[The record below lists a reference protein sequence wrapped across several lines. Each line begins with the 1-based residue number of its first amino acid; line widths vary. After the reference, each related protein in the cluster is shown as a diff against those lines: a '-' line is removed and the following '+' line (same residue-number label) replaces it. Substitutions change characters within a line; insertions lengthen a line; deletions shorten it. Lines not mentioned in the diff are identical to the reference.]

1 MKKGKLC
8 HSQCYAS
15 NFRSEFPTLESYD
28 DLAEL
33 SRLQGVVDAGIRHV
47 SFKPGSVEGIRQVVA
62 IAASNPDF
70 PVILQWTDGRAGGHH
85 SYEDFHQ
92 PVLQTYRSIRQPS
105 NISLVGGSGFGA
117 AEDVWP
123 YLTCEWALKYE
134 TQTMPLDGFLFAS
147 RVTRR
152 LCYVSVV
159 AHTSLDDPLPFIEA
173 FFKEYPT
180 ATKQLL
186 AAEDSAYFHAISQ
199 RPGQKPVPFILVLDA
214 TFEVWFKNDSLWAAK
229 NIEAV
234 FDQDPQRVCILQGP
248 MAVKHSKVKD
258 EPIKEMLGNIHNE
271 LVQRL
276 LASNRP
282 PRPVVPC
289 IQRAEGNNKVIYEFS
304 NLPQTSAWLETLA
317 RPELSWLCALTT
329 SSTIVQGT
337 SYIDNP
343 MKRLLAPRVGQKV
356 VVGYND
362 ALPVSV
368 TVYGAARSFG
378 EHKKAFK
385 AVEIV
390 YSPADQNIS
399 VTMFEDRRDISVPLT
414 LQFAYKPSQGFAPI
428 HEIATDRNNRI
439 KAFYWKLWYGD
450 NAVLPEI
457 DIRETFHGP
466 EVTIESDAVEQFCA
480 IVGNQGES
488 FQTVRNKQVAA
499 PMDFAIVTGWQAIM
513 KSIFP
518 AAIDGDLLHLV
529 HLSNGFRMVEGAT
542 PLCAGDV
549 CKAEANIVSV
559 ANTDAGKVVKVK
571 GHVLRADKPVIEV
584 VSAFLYRGRFTDYE
598 NTFETTEEPNYL
610 IKLDTDAAVTFKDK
624 TAYSKISV
632 TGQIFVRN
640 HLKELV
646 PVGTVDF
653 QQEDGC
659 HGNPVVAYIQRHGAA
674 QGLSTPLPNDG
685 YTLNSAPIVFHAPL
699 TNEPYSQISGDFNPI
714 HINPYFSDYASL
726 PATITHGLWSSGGNA
741 YNVSFVG
748 MVIPGDQLNVKIRH
762 VGMRDG
768 NIVTSNERRE
778 GLGGL
783 PGAGYGYGPVQLVP
797 GRAVWEGADAH
808 LLAVYG
814 FSIVEIVKDNPKQKT
829 IHFGGI
835 KGQAIRRRYMDMTYD
850 TMDKDGNVK
859 TLPLFSDI
867 DVRTPKYTFSHPQ
880 GLLFATQFAQ
890 IALVVT
896 EKAAFEDMRM
906 KGYVQKDCAFA
917 GHSLGEYSALASI
930 ADVLAISALVD
941 VVFYRGITMQRAVE
955 RDAQNRSNYAMC
967 AVNPSRISK
976 TFMDAALREVVDS
989 ISTLTGTLLEIVN
1002 YNVEGQQYVCAG
1014 ELVALQTMTNVLNYL
1029 KVQKI
1034 DIAKLTETFTV
1045 DKVKEMLGDIVKEC
1059 FGRAQEQQQAEGH
1072 IKLERG
1078 FATIP
1083 LPGIDVPFHS
1093 RYLWAGVMPF
1103 RAYLSKKINVAHLNP
1118 DMLIGKYIPNL
1129 IAIPFAVTKE
1139 YAQIT
1144 YNQTS
1149 SPRLDKVLK
1158 KWDQENWASDEQ
1170 RQKLAYIILVELLA
1184 YQFASPVRWIQTQ
1197 DRLFTQFAFERLIE
1211 LGPSPTLTGM
1221 ATRTLKAKYEA
1232 KDDSVSVTRT
1242 ILCHSKNVKEIYY
1255 QFEDEPEAAA
1265 AEPEAASPRRT
1276 DPSRR
1281 CCRSRCKT
1289 RRRTPRSPLP
1299 ARSLCATTWMGATG
1313 IPSSRTV
1320 SAVQG
1325 LRPRFTLNSAL
1336 IGFHAP
1342 LTNEPYSKISA
1353 TSIPF
1358 ISTLLFRHASLPATI
1373 THGLWSSAAATR
1385 RVGMLRRLWLK
1396 DILTAFLYCGREF
1409 MNNSP
1414 QPQPMSTSS
1423 DMVHI
1428 NTPQDVNQLHWSKN
1442 GLPRA
1447 PHPDSL
1453 STPSSESASSY
1464 SSRRPSPYPLPRQN
1478 TPGTEY
1484 DTDEDGED
1492 DDTGSVRGRSRRGKR
1507 NPRPIDQTL
1516 AGYAHAPIAHSV
1528 LVAASEF
1535 MREREISVA
1544 SFLDVA
1550 DRERVPSEL
1559 FEQAKA
1565 QLGGGSSI
1573 EPGYSTPTKG
1583 MFTVIRASAPQIRNT
1598 LVGHV
1603 QGYLHANAGIFP
1615 ALPGPNE
1622 PQMAPEQLK
1631 THIVKK
1637 VKELMHKKA
1646 FAHAKVGIAPHLL
1659 YTPPS
1664 PTTPTFATRFP
1675 SLDANGIVALNVL
1688 PLAAT
1693 MIVHFYDCYKTGVLK
1708 KVPFNGQQYRQHYT
1722 KFKNLLKK
1730 IIADKPGAK
1739 ALTRRLMAWSKER
1752 AATCGQ
1758 DEDEDEDEEE
1768 LEYDASVTLE
1778 DVDDSLRKDGIDP
1791 ETIPS
1796 VQLDAAALLSSSAR
1810 FKNISNPKPA
1820 KTYIQSSDRDSQQDA
1835 YSQPDPYNHHQPE
1848 ASSQRPA
1855 AYSQRPATHNEP
1867 GAYSQHPGAHSQR
1880 QPSTYSQHPDAYN
1893 QDAYNQR
1900 PYNQRP
1906 YNQRPYDQRPDAE
1919 TCTRIHAQTHIHV
1932 ACPDPYAQ
1940 QEVYRGQT
1948 GRADGN
1954 ADLARKDDAYADLN
1968 IPLSDFMPLLP
1979 TSDLAE
1985 TTLAANSAA
1994 RTPSFF
2000 RSFGGAP
2007 TLPVPP
2013 LTEFVARR
2021 PDSQIYTITND
2032 YSTDE
2037 GARRAGPSP
2046 STISGAVSHSKRA
2059 VNHFSGMDSG
2069 SVQRELMLGTAA
2081 SSEEMWGND
2090 GLGADVSGPI
2100 GMEGSFGVPL
2110 DAAEYGATR
2119 A

>member
-1 MKKGKLC
+1 
-8 HSQCYAS
+8 
-15 NFRSEFPTLESYD
+15 
-28 DLAEL
+28 
-33 SRLQGVVDAGIRHV
+33 
-47 SFKPGSVEGIRQVVA
+47 
-62 IAASNPDF
+62 
-70 PVILQWTDGRAGGHH
+70 
-85 SYEDFHQ
+85 
-92 PVLQTYRSIRQPS
+92 
-105 NISLVGGSGFGA
+105 
-117 AEDVWP
+117 
-123 YLTCEWALKYE
+123 
-134 TQTMPLDGFLFAS
+134 
-147 RVTRR
+147 
-152 LCYVSVV
+152 
-159 AHTSLDDPLPFIEA
+159 
-173 FFKEYPT
+173 
-180 ATKQLL
+180 
-186 AAEDSAYFHAISQ
+186 
-199 RPGQKPVPFILVLDA
+199 
-214 TFEVWFKNDSLWAAK
+214 
-229 NIEAV
+229 
-234 FDQDPQRVCILQGP
+234 
-248 MAVKHSKVKD
+248 
-258 EPIKEMLGNIHNE
+258 
-271 LVQRL
+271 
-276 LASNRP
+276 
-282 PRPVVPC
+282 
-289 IQRAEGNNKVIYEFS
+289 
-304 NLPQTSAWLETLA
+304 
-317 RPELSWLCALTT
+317 
-329 SSTIVQGT
+329 
-337 SYIDNP
+337 
-343 MKRLLAPRVGQKV
+343 MKRLLAAASGQKV

-390 YSPADQNIS
+390 YSPGRPEHQCHD
-399 VTMFEDRRDISVPLT
+399 
-414 LQFAYKPSQGFAPI
+414 PSQGFAPI

-549 CKAEANIVSV
+549 CKAGRTSCLLPTPTPAKSS
-559 ANTDAGKVVKVK
+559 KSK
-571 GHVLRADKPVIEV
+571 GTFFAPTSPSSRSL
-584 VSAFLYRGRFTDYE
+584 SAFLYRGRFTDYE

-685 YTLNSAPIVFHAPL
+685 YTLNSAPIAFHAPL

-726 PATITHGLWSSGGNA
+726 PATITHGLWSSAATRVGRLRRLWLKDILNA
-741 YNVSFVG
+741 FLRTYNVSFVG

-768 NIVTSNERRE
+768 NIVTSNERGEKVLE
-778 GLGGL
+778 GSAEVSQPTTVYVFTGQGSQEQGMGMDLYNSS
-783 PGAGYGYGPVQLVP
+783 PAAC
-797 GRAVWEGADAH
+797 AVWEGADAH

-890 IALVVT
+890 IALVVVT

-906 KGYVQKDCAFA
+906 KGYVQKDCAT
-917 GHSLGEYSALASI
+917 SSRSP
-930 ADVLAISALVD
+930 LVD

-1059 FGRAQEQQQAEGH
+1059 FARAGAATTSRGPYQARTRIRYH
-1072 IKLERG
+1072 
-1078 FATIP
+1078 P
-1083 LPGIDVPFHS
+1083 PPGYRRVPFHS

-1103 RAYLSKKINVAHLNP
+1103 RAYLSKKINVTHLNP

-1144 YNQTS
+1144 YDQTS

-1265 AEPEAASPRRT
+1265 AEPEAASPAA
-1276 DPSRR
+1276 P
-1281 CCRSRCKT
+1281 
-1289 RRRTPRSPLP
+1289 TPAAAAAAPV
-1299 ARSLCATTWMGATG
+1299 ARPDGVLQDLRYR
-1313 IPSSRTV
+1313 PDLF

-1358 ISTLLFRHASLPATI
+1358 ISTLLFRLRVSSGDHYAWTLVERGDAS
-1373 THGLWSSAAATR
+1373 R
-1385 RVGMLRRLWLK
+1385 RYVETVVAQG
-1396 DILTAFLYCGREF
+1396 
-1409 MNNSP
+1409 
-1414 QPQPMSTSS
+1414 
-1423 DMVHI
+1423 
-1428 NTPQDVNQLHWSKN
+1428 
-1442 GLPRA
+1442 
-1447 PHPDSL
+1447 HPDRVL
-1453 STPSSESASSY
+1453 
-1464 SSRRPSPYPLPRQN
+1464 
-1478 TPGTEY
+1478 
-1484 DTDEDGED
+1484 
-1492 DDTGSVRGRSRRGKR
+1492 V
-1507 NPRPIDQTL
+1507 
-1516 AGYAHAPIAHSV
+1516 V

-1752 AATCGQ
+1752 
-1758 DEDEDEDEEE
+1758 
-1768 LEYDASVTLE
+1768 VTLE

-1820 KTYIQSSDRDSQQDA
+1820 KTYIQSSDGDSQQDA

-1906 YNQRPYDQRPDAE
+1906 YNQRPYDQRPDAYDQRPDAYDQRPDAYDQRPDAYDQRPDAYNQRPDAYQRDVYSH
-1919 TCTRIHAQTHIHV
+1919 TRPDPYSRR
-1932 ACPDPYAQ
+1932 PDPYAQ